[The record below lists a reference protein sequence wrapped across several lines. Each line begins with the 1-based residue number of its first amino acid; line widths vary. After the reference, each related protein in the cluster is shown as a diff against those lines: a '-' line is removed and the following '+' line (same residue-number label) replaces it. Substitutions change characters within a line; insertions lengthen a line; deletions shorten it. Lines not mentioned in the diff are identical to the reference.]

1 MKIRLGDGCE
11 VNKKYT
17 VVDVD
22 RHGNVRVYSPMHIRR
37 MEAEDRFPKRIH
49 LGPNRVGWSL
59 KEIQDWIEARK
70 AERDT
75 GTAASNAPSND
86 ASRPPGPEAE

>member
-1 MKIRLGDGCE
+1 MSKHASPPLPGDRIITSKERRLY
-11 VNKKYT
+11 VP
-17 VVDVD
+17 
-22 RHGNVRVYSPMHIRR
+22 YSDMHIRR
-37 MEAEDRFPKRIH
+37 LEAEDRFPQRIR

>member
-1 MKIRLGDGCE
+1 MSKHASPPLPGDRILTTKELSGI
-11 VNKKYT
+11 VP
-17 VVDVD
+17 
-22 RHGNVRVYSPMHIRR
+22 YSPMHIRR